1 MEKPLLEM
9 YKPIANK
16 IGGGGGGEGLYDHLM
31 SAIRHICMSS
41 KIYEESGYS
50 LDLLT
55 ILS

>member
-16 IGGGGGGEGLYDHLM
+16 IGGGGEDLYDHLM